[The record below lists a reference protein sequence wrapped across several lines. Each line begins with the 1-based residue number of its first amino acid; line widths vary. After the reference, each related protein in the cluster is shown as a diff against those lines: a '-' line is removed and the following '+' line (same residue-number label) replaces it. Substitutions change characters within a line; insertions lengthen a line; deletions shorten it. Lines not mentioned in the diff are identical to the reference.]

1 MAFDPKEQ
9 RMKQTNWL
17 GPVVLGLA
25 LLAGACNQD
34 AFLPKTA
41 RSYDQVQRLGN
52 PLVSEVFL
60 AKRSHPVHGSIG
72 PDRDVAL
79 LTAELKGFVANVAGR
94 NATVQ
99 NTLAAV
105 LLPDELII
113 QTDKDPG
120 TAGWLSW
127 ALANGWGGRKLT
139 DDVVD
144 AGLDAIFGRSS
155 TRTTRAPGCQRT
167 TSPPMTS
174 RSARRFRTSRRRIC
188 RDASRGGDS
197 GSCGGGPHGRDG
209 RYGSCRRS
217 RPRD

>member
-1 MAFDPKEQ
+1 MQSTK
-9 RMKQTNWL
+9 WL
-17 GPVVLGLA
+17 GPAVVGLA
-25 LLAGACNQD
+25 LLAGACNGDTVLSQ
-34 AFLPKTA
+34 TA
-41 RSYDQVQRLGN
+41 RAYNQVQRLGN

-60 AKRSHPVHGSIG
+60 AKRSHPVHGSVG

-120 TAGWLSW
+120 TAGWLGW
-127 ALANGWGGRKLT
+127 ALANGWGGRKLG

-144 AGLDAIFGRSS
+144 AGLAAIFGSLLDPSNTSPGLATDNVAANDVAFSS
-155 TRTTRAPGCQRT
+155 TFPYLAAAHLP
-167 TSPPMTS
+167 
-174 RSARRFRTSRRRIC
+174 
-188 RDASRGGDS
+188 
-197 GSCGGGPHGRDG
+197 
-209 RYGSCRRS
+209 
-217 RPRD
+217 